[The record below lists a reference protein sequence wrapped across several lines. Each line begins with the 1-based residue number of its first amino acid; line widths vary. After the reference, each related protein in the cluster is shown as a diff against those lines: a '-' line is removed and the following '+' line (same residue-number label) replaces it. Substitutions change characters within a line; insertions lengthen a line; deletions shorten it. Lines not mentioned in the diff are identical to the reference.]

1 MSSAHTV
8 LTPTAISSMDERAI
22 RKIVVASV
30 AGNAMEW
37 YDFFAYGTAAA
48 IVFGQLFFPVGSDPL
63 LGTLGA
69 FAAFAMGFVARPLGG
84 IVFGHIGDR
93 LGRKASLI
101 WTLSIMGAATFAIG
115 LLPTYAQAGVWSPVA
130 LVVLRLLQGI
140 ASGGEWG
147 GGVLMISESAPPEKR
162 GFYAAWSQLGV
173 GAGFVLSSA
182 AFLAVQALPQ
192 DDFMAWGWRL
202 PFLASV
208 AIFAIGVYIRK
219 SIPESYD
226 FAEVKKSGKTAELPI
241 VEVIRRHP
249 KEILLAMGLRFAENG
264 GAYIFLAFSLVY
276 GKFIGISGS
285 VMLSAVMLAM
295 IVEMFAMLG
304 WGKLSDRIG
313 RKPVYMFGALALI
326 AMAFPFFWMLDTK
339 QTPVVYLAF
348 LLGTAVCHGAMIGTL
363 PALVGELFSTEVRY
377 TGVALGHEVAS
388 VFAGGLSP
396 LIATALLAKY
406 HAFWPVSVF
415 LVLLGLVTVISLI
428 FTRETSQGRLVR

>member
-1 MSSAHTV
+1 
-8 LTPTAISSMDERAI
+8 MDERAI

-182 AFLAVQALPQ
+182 AFLAVQTLPR

-202 PFLASV
+202 PFLASI

-219 SIPESYD
+219 SIPESHD
-226 FAEVKKSGKTAELPI
+226 FAEAKKSGKTAELPI

-304 WGKLSDRIG
+304 WGKLSDQIG

-348 LLGTAVCHGAMIGTL
+348 LLGTAVCHGAMIGML

>member
-1 MSSAHTV
+1 MSSAHTT
-8 LTPTAISSMDERAI
+8 LSPTAISPMDERTI

-48 IVFGQLFFPVGSDPL
+48 IVFGQLFFPVGSEPL

-182 AFLAVQALPQ
+182 AFLAVQTLPR
-192 DDFMAWGWRL
+192 DEFMAWGWRL

-208 AIFAIGVYIRK
+208 AIFAIGVYIRQ
-219 SIPESYD
+219 SIPESQD
-226 FAEVKKSGKTAELPI
+226 FAKVKKSGKTAELPI

-304 WGKLSDRIG
+304 WGKLSDRVG

-339 QTPVVYLAF
+339 QTPLVYLAF

-415 LVLLGLVTVISLI
+415 LVLLGLVTVISLL